1 MITVVKLK
9 KALID
14 VIKNKYGKSYKY
26 YGNEVTEG
34 YDKPS
39 FFTQLLS
46 VNSNNVTT
54 NFAER
59 KYLFVITYFQKQI
72 DEADALAKFSE
83 LVEAFGL
90 KVKVNDRYVNVSDF
104 AYEFVGEKSNI
115 LQMSLNV
122 SFMDGIKKEETHQT
136 MKELSVN
143 QRLEV

>member
-1 MITVVKLK
+1 MITVVELK

-39 FFTQLLS
+39 FFTQI
-46 VNSNNVTT
+46 VPVQNENVTT
-54 NFAER
+54 NFSER
-59 KYLFVITYFQKQI
+59 KYSFVITYFQKEI
-72 DEADALAKFSE
+72 DEEDALTKFSE

-90 KVKVNDRYVNVSDF
+90 KVKVNNRYVNVSDF
-104 AYEFVGEKSNI
+104 DYEFIGEKNNI

-122 SFMDGIKKEETHQT
+122 SYMDGIKKENTHQI
-136 MKELSVN
+136 MNKLSVN